1 METEDGLTIETL
13 LKMPIFQQ
21 FMLNKHKTQYQYYQE
36 KGSPPEILMFVELP
50 GKTFGEKY
58 MEQITRCHYNMEPRD
73 DSGHDHRKLGY
84 AIEEKSARYHANGG
98 DWKWQHIE
106 MKHPWAYLFLS
117 GLDFHRIRNFIA
129 SRETVESLIS
139 MGIVTGQGKKSDEGV
154 ANAQQGYWFSRS
166 DFAKHGKSFL
176 DYFHEIKNEEELI
189 QFITQQSSTHSPPP
203 PPITPP

>member
-1 METEDGLTIETL
+1 MENEDGLTIETL
-13 LKMPIFQQ
+13 TKIPIVQH
-21 FMLNKHKTQYQYYQE
+21 FMQNKHKTQYQYYEEQ
-36 KGSPPEILMFVELP
+36 GAPLEILMFVELP

-58 MEQITRCHYNMEPRD
+58 MEQITRFHYNMDPRD

-84 AIEEKSARYHANGG
+84 TIEEKSARYHANGG

-106 MKHPWAYLFLS
+106 MKHPWSYLFLS

-139 MGIVTGQGKKSDEGV
+139 MGIITGQGKKSENGV

-176 DYFHEIKNEEELI
+176 DYFHEIKNEYELI
-189 QFITQQSSTHSPPP
+189 QFITPPP
-203 PPITPP
+203 PTIHSPITPP

>member
-13 LKMPIFQQ
+13 SKMPIFQQ

-36 KGSPPEILMFVELP
+36 HDAPPEILMLVELP
-50 GKTFGEKY
+50 GKTFGEKC
-58 MEQITRCHYNMEPRD
+58 MEQITRYHYNMEPRY

-84 AIEEKSARYHANGG
+84 TIEEKSARYHANGG

-106 MKHPWAYLFLS
+106 MKHPWSYLFLS
-117 GLDFHRIRNFIA
+117 GLDFHRIRNYIA
-129 SRETVESLIS
+129 TRETVESLIS

-166 DFAKHGKSFL
+166 DFKDPNKFVSQVKTGSK
-176 DYFHEIKNEEELI
+176 
-189 QFITQQSSTHSPPP
+189 
-203 PPITPP
+203 

>member
-1 METEDGLTIETL
+1 MENEDGLTIETL
-13 LKMPIFQQ
+13 TKIPIVQH
-21 FMLNKHKTQYQYYQE
+21 FMQNKHKTQYQYYE
-36 KGSPPEILMFVELP
+36 EHGAPLEILMFVELP

-58 MEQITRCHYNMEPRD
+58 MEQITRFHYNMEPRD

-106 MKHPWAYLFLS
+106 MKHPWSYLFLS

-129 SRETVESLIS
+129 SRETVESLIT
-139 MGIVTGQGKKSDEGV
+139 MGIITGQGKKSENGV

-176 DYFHEIKNEEELI
+176 DYFHEIKNEYELI
-189 QFITQQSSTHSPPP
+189 QFITPPP
-203 PPITPP
+203 PTIHSPITPP

>member
-1 METEDGLTIETL
+1 MENEDGLTIETL
-13 LKMPIFQQ
+13 TKIPIVQH
-21 FMLNKHKTQYQYYQE
+21 FMQNKHKTQYQYYE
-36 KGSPPEILMFVELP
+36 EHGAPLEILMFVELP

-58 MEQITRCHYNMEPRD
+58 MEQITRFHYNMEPRD

-106 MKHPWAYLFLS
+106 MKHPWSYLFLS

-129 SRETVESLIS
+129 SRETVESLIT
-139 MGIVTGQGKKSDEGV
+139 MGIITGQGKKSENGV

-176 DYFHEIKNEEELI
+176 DYFHEIKNEYELI
-189 QFITQQSSTHSPPP
+189 QFITPPP
-203 PPITPP
+203 TTIHSPITPP